1 MPTIADYLR
10 ALNAPP
16 SMGELSAATTQ
27 PWLVPGAGTG
37 PGAQLI
43 MKDPAGVAAAAEA
56 QASAAGPVNRYA
68 GLIWGDSPGQA
79 QGNLLNRRAQDL
91 NAAAQAAAR
100 AQQAQQFNI
109 QQQRLQDASREA
121 AAWRQAEVAQR
132 TRNDTLDFL
141 SALAKLDTETGTTRY
156 STDMARATT
165 AKESNEQRASM
176 LTDLNSRLEEAR
188 GALAIYEPR
197 REQAKRLISI
207 SEKGPEYLQ
216 SGGVLEVPGGLTPVV
231 PGGRP
236 DWSTINREAQEA
248 YDLADSGVAWTKQ
261 DIANIRTQ
269 YNQVP
274 RERIVPTVRPP
285 AGGLSAETL
294 AALLA
299 AAGISSGTVRR
310 TPTVS
315 QARPLLVP
323 GWNGSAASDPRYRRV
338 KVDFNAPG
346 VYGPQTVEETM
357 GFTPQGPVDYP
368 SYDRQFGVT
377 DEAPVT
383 RMQMLP
389 DGSLIPQAVPTGGGG
404 GIDPAFQQALDSS
417 LNKQSLLAPLAS
429 ELARRLSID
438 PERLGGS
445 TAFSTPE
452 AQVYDVIRSLTGG
465 NPEIRAR
472 INALPPAVVNQLFR
486 NAMIEAR
493 RNPARTVSRLGLNI

>member
-79 QGNLLNRRAQDL
+79 QGNLLTRRAQDL

-100 AQQAQQFNI
+100 AQQAQQFNA
-109 QQQRLQDASREA
+109 QQQRLQEASHEA

-141 SALAKLDTETGTTRY
+141 SKLAEMEARASGTSRAMDSSMRNGAMAEALGTLNQTRDTLGESLTGVRQNLANLPAIREDFTYTDDGGHKQLGVPEDTAAMLRSIVGWAPDAEMVGGALVGARSSLRGQESEITNALARAQDQYRQTV
-156 STDMARATT
+156 AQIRATPPPPG
-165 AKESNEQRASM
+165 NG
-176 LTDLNSRLEEAR
+176 LN
-188 GALAIYEPR
+188 P
-197 REQAKRLISI
+197 
-207 SEKGPEYLQ
+207 
-216 SGGVLEVPGGLTPVV
+216 
-231 PGGRP
+231 
-236 DWSTINREAQEA
+236 ST
-248 YDLADSGVAWTKQ
+248 V
-261 DIANIRTQ
+261 
-269 YNQVP
+269 
-274 RERIVPTVRPP
+274 
-285 AGGLSAETL
+285 

-299 AAGISSGTVRR
+299 AAGISSPVSRGTAAASPIAAGR
-310 TPTVS
+310 
-315 QARPLLVP
+315 ARPLLVP

-389 DGSLIPQAVPTGGGG
+389 DGSLIPQAAPTGGGD

-417 LNKQSLLAPLAS
+417 LNKQALLAPLAS
-429 ELARRLSID
+429 ELARRLSVD

-445 TAFSTPE
+445 TMFSTPE